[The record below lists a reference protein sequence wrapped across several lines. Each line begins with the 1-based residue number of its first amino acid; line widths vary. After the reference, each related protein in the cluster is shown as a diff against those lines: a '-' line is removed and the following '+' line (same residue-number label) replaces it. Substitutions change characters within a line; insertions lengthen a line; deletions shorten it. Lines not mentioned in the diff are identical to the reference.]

1 MAHAG
6 SALHCEL
13 SLISSGDS
21 IEHDRHCIKH
31 FVQSQRSKLQ
41 GHKLEYLWMTTCL
54 CALQALR
61 EWLRQSTNTEDA
73 FANEREAAKKGMCTE
88 AWQIVCRSG
97 ISMWSQTH
105 VLPPQTG
112 KSPRNSWL
120 HSNGL
125 KLAWWEALKGI
136 SFVVVQISSSQQCS
150 ENNSPFEPCF
160 VTA

>member
-1 MAHAG
+1 MALVIWNG
-6 SALHCEL
+6 TALHCEL
-13 SLISSGDS
+13 SLISSHALNHRMEVIPSSMIEIASNILLNHSDS
-21 IEHDRHCIKH
+21 NCR
-31 FVQSQRSKLQ
+31 VTS
-41 GHKLEYLWMTTCL
+41 WMTTCL
-54 CALQALR
+54 CAWQGLR
-61 EWLRQSTNTEDA
+61 GWLRQSTNTEDA

-112 KSPRNSWL
+112 KSLRNSWL

-136 SFVVVQISSSQQCS
+136 SFVIVQIRSSQQRS
-150 ENNSPFEPCF
+150 
-160 VTA
+160 